1 MVRKAVV
8 VGINYVSNGRMLRG
22 ACADAY
28 SWEQLL
34 AGDLG
39 FAPSRIRTLTDE
51 DREGFARQGPAENL
65 PTHEAIVAALEW
77 LVEGAAP
84 GDVIV
89 FVFAGFATQVLDP
102 MCVVVDNAARSRVVP
117 VFYEK
122 DGALGNMTRSP
133 LTLAWRH
140 ATSESLTTLYHTESC
155 QMNLC
160 MRSLQK
166 CRLGC

>member
-102 MCVVVDNAARSRVVP
+102 MKHDKEPVDT
-117 VFYEK
+117 
-122 DGALGNMTRSP
+122 G
-133 LTLAWRH
+133 LAPCDFR
-140 ATSESLTTLYHTESC
+140 EFDYLV
-155 QMNLC
+155 
-160 MRSLQK
+160 RP
-166 CRLGC
+166 RLG